1 MMYEQIVHIF
11 HLRSQL
17 NIIITIIILLLCMQQ
32 QVHTVKICICQKTSP
47 KPKELAVSEEKLK
60 SYTKGQFNKN
70 NMMST

>member
-1 MMYEQIVHIF
+1 
-11 HLRSQL
+11 
-17 NIIITIIILLLCMQQ
+17 MQQ